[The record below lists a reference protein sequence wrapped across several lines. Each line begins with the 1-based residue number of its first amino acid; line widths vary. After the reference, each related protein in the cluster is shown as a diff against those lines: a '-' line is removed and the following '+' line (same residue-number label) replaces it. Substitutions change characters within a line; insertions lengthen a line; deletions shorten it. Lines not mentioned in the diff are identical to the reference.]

1 MARAA
6 VGLAIVSIGQDG
18 VGQSFSAVVLTSG
31 TAIVVERHNGTLFAV
46 TVPQPDLLAA
56 LLTTLAAR

>member
-18 VGQSFSAVVLTSG
+18 VGQSCSAVVLTSG
-31 TAIVVERHNGTLFAV
+31 PAIVVERHNGTLFAV
-46 TVPQPDLLAA
+46 TVPQPDLPAA

>member
-18 VGQSFSAVVLTSG
+18 VGQSRSAVVLTSG
-31 TAIVVERHNGTLFAV
+31 PAIVVERHNGTLFAV
-46 TVPQPDLLAA
+46 
-56 LLTTLAAR
+56 LTTLAAR